1 MFNNKSF
8 MRERMVRSRATRL
21 YYDEVNPRKTRP
33 TGKLVCMIWILSNIN
48 NFGPRL
54 MFYCLAAA
62 SAERGAQIVCGQYYI
77 KAIWCGGGRK
87 PPSSSSADRR
97 LEKDQCDLEIS
108 VIATSYLKECCVHI
122 QQALCE
128 NVGSFILTMYY
139 SFDKHERSWSVGFF
153 VLTVN
158 EPGEVFTSSTRC

>member
-1 MFNNKSF
+1 
-8 MRERMVRSRATRL
+8 MVRSRATRL

-62 SAERGAQIVCGQYYI
+62 SAERVAQIVCGQYYI

-87 PPSSSSADRR
+87 PPPPRP
-97 LEKDQCDLEIS
+97 
-108 VIATSYLKECCVHI
+108 
-122 QQALCE
+122 
-128 NVGSFILTMYY
+128 LT
-139 SFDKHERSWSVGFF
+139 G
-153 VLTVN
+153 
-158 EPGEVFTSSTRC
+158 G